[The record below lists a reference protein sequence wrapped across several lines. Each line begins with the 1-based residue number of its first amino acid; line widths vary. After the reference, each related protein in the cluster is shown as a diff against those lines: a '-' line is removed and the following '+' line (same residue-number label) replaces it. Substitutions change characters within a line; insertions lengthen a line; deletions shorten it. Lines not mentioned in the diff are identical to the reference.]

1 MRGGLLSDHY
11 LASAMLCV
19 EVDVV
24 LLFFLIV
31 DIVLIQIFDVILYPL
46 HRRTTYVSDVCDLL
60 LFKSLLNELILKH
73 CCVLPILLGHLAL

>member
-46 HRRTTYVSDVCDLL
+46 H
-60 LFKSLLNELILKH
+60 
-73 CCVLPILLGHLAL
+73 

>member
-11 LASAMLCV
+11 LASTMLCV

-46 HRRTTYVSDVCDLL
+46 H
-60 LFKSLLNELILKH
+60 
-73 CCVLPILLGHLAL
+73 

>member
-11 LASAMLCV
+11 LASAMLSV

-46 HRRTTYVSDVCDLL
+46 H
-60 LFKSLLNELILKH
+60 
-73 CCVLPILLGHLAL
+73 